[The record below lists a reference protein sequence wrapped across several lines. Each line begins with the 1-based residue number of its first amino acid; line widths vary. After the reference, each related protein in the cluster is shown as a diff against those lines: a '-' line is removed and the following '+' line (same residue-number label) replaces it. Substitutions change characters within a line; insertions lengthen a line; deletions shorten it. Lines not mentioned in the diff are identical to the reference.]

1 MNTYTW
7 NCRTVDVHPIE
18 GDYSNVVYNIHYI
31 VDGIS
36 DDSYSGRVIG
46 TQMVDTT
53 NIVDFI
59 PVDQL
64 TNEILVGWTKDAMG
78 PERVAEIESTIDIQ
92 IQEATEPTSIT
103 IQVGE

>member
-7 NCRTVDVHPIE
+7 NCKTVDIHPQD
-18 GDYSNVVYNIHYI
+18 GSYTDVVYNVHYI

-46 TQMVDTT
+46 TQMVDTST
-53 NIVDFI
+53 IVDFI
-59 PVDQL
+59 PFDQL

-78 PERVAEIESTIDIQ
+78 EDKVSDIEHAIDIQ
-92 IQEATEPTSIT
+92 IEQATEPTSIT
-103 IQVGE
+103 KTIAN

>member
-7 NCRTVDVHPIE
+7 NCKTVDVHPLE
-18 GDYSNVVYNIHYI
+18 GNYSDVVYNVHYI

-36 DDSYSGRVIG
+36 DDSYEGRVIG
-46 TQMVDTT
+46 TQIVDTT

-59 PVDQL
+59 PVDEL

-78 PERVAEIESTIDIQ
+78 PERVSEIESNIDAQ
-92 IQEATEPTSIT
+92 IAEATEPTSVTLT
-103 IQVGE
+103 IDN